1 MSGYHCFAW
10 FYDIL
15 TENISYRERAEY
27 FDALVKKHGG
37 RKNILLDLACGT
49 GSLSEAF
56 SAMGYDVIGV
66 DSSEEMLNAAL
77 DKKFESGH
85 NIQYLCQD
93 MTKLDMFGTIDV
105 TVCALDGINHLSSL
119 ADIEKTFERVSLFC
133 EPEGL
138 FLFDINT
145 PHKHKNILG
154 NNTFVYDFDDVYCVW
169 QNSYS
174 EENNRVEMSLD
185 FFERGENGSYTRY
198 EDGFSE
204 IAFDE
209 DTIDGLLEKC
219 GFEIV
224 GKYDYDSFDPPRA
237 DSEKLVYAAK
247 KRSRQMSVKE

>member
-1 MSGYHCFAW
+1 MSGYHCFAS

-93 MTKLDMFGTIDV
+93 MT
-105 TVCALDGINHLSSL
+105 
-119 ADIEKTFERVSLFC
+119 
-133 EPEGL
+133 
-138 FLFDINT
+138 
-145 PHKHKNILG
+145 
-154 NNTFVYDFDDVYCVW
+154 CV
-169 QNSYS
+169 
-174 EENNRVEMSLD
+174 
-185 FFERGENGSYTRY
+185 
-198 EDGFSE
+198 
-204 IAFDE
+204 
-209 DTIDGLLEKC
+209 
-219 GFEIV
+219 
-224 GKYDYDSFDPPRA
+224 
-237 DSEKLVYAAK
+237 
-247 KRSRQMSVKE
+247 